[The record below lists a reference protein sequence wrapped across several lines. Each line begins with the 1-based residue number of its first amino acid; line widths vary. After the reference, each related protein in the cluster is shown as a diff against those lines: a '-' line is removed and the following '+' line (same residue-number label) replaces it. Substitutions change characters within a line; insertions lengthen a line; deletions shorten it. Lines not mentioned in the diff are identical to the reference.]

1 VNKESFVNEMR
12 VALSILSRKD
22 RSKLAI
28 VVVVQLLLGLFDL
41 IGIALF
47 GVLGALAVSGVES
60 SAVGD
65 RVGKV
70 LNFINIQETS
80 IQQQVMIIGSLA
92 CAFLILK
99 TLLSMFLMKRIYLFM
114 NGKSA
119 EISVKLTEQLLGKNI
134 LEIQSRIDF
143 TDCAQVVGE
152 S

>member
-1 VNKESFVNEMR
+1 MNKESFVSEMR

-28 VVVVQLLLGLFDL
+28 VVVVQLFLGLFDL

-70 LNFINIQETS
+70 LTFVNIQETS
-80 IQQQVMIIGSLA
+80 IQQQVMIIGFLA

-99 TLLSMFLMKRIYLFM
+99 TLLFYVLDEKNLSVHEW
-114 NGKSA
+114 
-119 EISVKLTEQLLGKNI
+119 EISRNLNQADSAIAWEKH
-134 LEIQSRIDF
+134 S
-143 TDCAQVVGE
+143 
-152 S
+152 